1 MTDLT
6 KPDLVGPKFFFGYG
20 IHPLVIVMTV
30 LMVLQQKMTPSNMDP
45 AQQKMMLAMPIIML
59 VFLYNLPSGLT
70 LYWTVSQIFS
80 IAQMKYSLYIAK
92 KDEEKNDPALK
103 SKSA

>member
-1 MTDLT
+1 
-6 KPDLVGPKFFFGYG
+6 
-20 IHPLVIVMTV
+20 
-30 LMVLQQKMTPSNMDP
+30 
-45 AQQKMMLAMPIIML
+45 MLAMPVIML

-92 KDEEKNDPALK
+92 KDEMKNDPAPK